1 MRRWATAIATA
12 IAITAG
18 AIVFTAG
25 PAAAAANPQIYGVS
39 CYGEFLVIGNFG
51 NVDLQMEGWRIWDQ
65 GRLHTFTFPRF
76 TLKAGK
82 FMRLWADGQQG
93 GTMPWLTGWNA
104 PVWNNTGD
112 RAYLVRPSGAVYAR
126 RDCGDAGGP

>member
-1 MRRWATAIATA
+1 MKRLITSIAVTVA
-12 IAITAG
+12 VAAGTVIITAS
-18 AIVFTAG
+18 
-25 PAAAAANPQIYGVS
+25 PAAAAPNPQIYGVS

-51 NVDLQMEGWRIWDQ
+51 NTDLQMEGWRIWDE
-65 GRLHTFTFPRF
+65 GRRHTFTFPRF

-82 FMRLWADGQQG
+82 FMRLWADGQRG

-112 RAYLVRPSGAVYAR
+112 RAYLARPSGAVYSR
-126 RDCGDAGGP
+126 RNCGDAGGP